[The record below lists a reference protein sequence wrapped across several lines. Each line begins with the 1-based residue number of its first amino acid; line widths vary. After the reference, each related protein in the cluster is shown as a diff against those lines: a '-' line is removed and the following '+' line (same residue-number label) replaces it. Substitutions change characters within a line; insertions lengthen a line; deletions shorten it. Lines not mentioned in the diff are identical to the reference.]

1 MYLERDEQIK
11 PPSTEE
17 EKEKDPEE
25 EIQWDGSEAEM
36 VPDEDAEEFEEDHT
50 AIKLTYTL
58 RPREWYLGLLTQ
70 KLPKRK
76 RALLWVLRVVLVGLA
91 VCAFWAASVSGTAAL
106 VVLGVLCLVGFCA
119 TGAPYA
125 WLSHLANVR
134 TETDPYTL
142 KIYPEELEVSHS
154 GAVYTLPLDG
164 TCTLERA
171 HGLLLL
177 YRGIR
182 YIEKSPLLIL
192 PLRSVEPGMLPDV
205 EAVLCAGTRRREK
218 A

>member
-1 MYLERDEQIK
+1 MYLDREEQIK
-11 PPSTEE
+11 PPSSED
-17 EKEKDPEE
+17 EKEKDTEE
-25 EIQWDGSEAEM
+25 EIEWDGSEAEM

-50 AIKLTYTL
+50 AIKLSYTL
-58 RPREWYLGLLTQ
+58 RTREWYLGLLAQ

-76 RALLWVLRVVLVGLA
+76 RALLWLLRIVLLLLA
-91 VCAFWAASVSGTAAL
+91 AAAFWGAAQGSAAVL
-106 VVLGVLCLVGFCA
+106 IVLGILLLLGFCA
-119 TGAPYA
+119 TGIPYL
-125 WLSHLANVR
+125 WISHLAKTR
-134 TETDPYTL
+134 TDKAPYTL
-142 KIYPEELEVSHS
+142 KLYPEELEVAH
-154 GAVYTLPLDG
+154 GGEERTLPLDG

-177 YRGIR
+177 YSGIR

-218 A
+218 S